1 MQTVPAPTTG
11 PIRVAVVEDDAS
23 FREAFV
29 TAIEANRD
37 TVMAGVA
44 VSRFEGLALL
54 HGPAADVL
62 LVDIGLPDGSG
73 IDVICAAQRAWPRC
87 CVAVTTIFAD
97 EDHVMQCIEA
107 GAVGYLLKDNH
118 PQDIVAE
125 IRSLYLGGSPISPQI
140 ARHVLQRLRRPLV
153 AAHAMALEQHAT
165 LSARETEV
173 LQLVAK
179 GFTYGEIAQRL
190 GVSRHTILT
199 FVRRIYAKLEVN
211 SQMEAVNEARRTGLL
226 D

>member
-1 MQTVPAPTTG
+1 MHTAPTSLTV
-11 PIRVAVVEDDAS
+11 PIRVAVVEDDDC

-29 TAIEANRD
+29 TAIQTNKD
-37 TVMAGVA
+37 TTVAGIA
-44 VSRFEGLALL
+44 ASRAEGLALL
-54 HGPAADVL
+54 HGPSADVL
-62 LVDIGLPDGSG
+62 LVDLGLPDGSG

-97 EDHVMQCIEA
+97 EDHVMQCIRA

-118 PQDIVAE
+118 PQDIVDE
-125 IRSLYLGGSPISPQI
+125 IRSMHLGGSPISPQI
-140 ARHVLQRLRRPLV
+140 ARHVLQRLRTPLLV
-153 AAHAMALEQHAT
+153 AHSLAPEHRAA

-179 GFTYGEIAQRL
+179 GFTYGEIAHRL
-190 GVSRHTILT
+190 GVSRHTVLT
-199 FVRRIYAKLEVN
+199 FVRRIYVKLEVN